1 MFMTLASLKLRYMG
15 SKRFAVV
22 ESENGSEVIKQMKKA
37 VVSVL
42 NICLIIV
49 LVFSSVTTTAYAESS
64 IFCSE
69 CGKRIPAESKFCMY
83 CGHTVKFLPNSSSA
97 GTWGSWSL
105 WSTTRVYATD
115 TRQVET
121 RTVVTGYNMVHYG
134 TQMDASP
141 HYRMFRNYSI
151 KAHLGDYGARASYGE
166 KHFIRYVTSDM
177 LSSAVQY
184 EPGEFIKGTYA
195 GYQKGTDT
203 AYSFGDDKYVWFIE
217 STVERIEYRY
227 RDLAP

>member
-1 MFMTLASLKLRYMG
+1 
-15 SKRFAVV
+15 
-22 ESENGSEVIKQMKKA
+22 MKKA

-83 CGHTVKFLPNSSSA
+83 CGHAVKFLPNSSST